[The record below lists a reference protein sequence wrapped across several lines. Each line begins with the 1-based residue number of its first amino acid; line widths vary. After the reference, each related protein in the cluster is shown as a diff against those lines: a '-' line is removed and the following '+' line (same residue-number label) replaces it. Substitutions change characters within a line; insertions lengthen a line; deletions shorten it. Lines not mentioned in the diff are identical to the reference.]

1 MSRLGL
7 PASTHLVWASDF
19 LLVASLLLQVLLP
32 PNAQF
37 PRSQLRSRP
46 LSAMMLFRLLL
57 LLLHWAAPLA
67 ALDTPD
73 EVCYGNGPCSLWL
86 DIKCGTLNETDPKSY
101 YTCKCQ
107 QEYPILFAYAIRVSS
122 TIHNRPAAN
131 DKDSSCDKCK
141 YEYGLAKT
149 MDDNWWMTSDC
160 SSYSISMVT
169 AIPTSY
175 QKIISSHTA
184 TMTWTK
190 VATFDAASYQS
201 MVSSLSVSRA
211 EHRKTAYIT
220 TTYGLEYITPIAT
233 APPSVEDIGAG
244 PSENV
249 AGRMGVD
256 IKWLT
261 GMIFLCNVALILV

>member
-1 MSRLGL
+1 
-7 PASTHLVWASDF
+7 
-19 LLVASLLLQVLLP
+19 
-32 PNAQF
+32 
-37 PRSQLRSRP
+37 
-46 LSAMMLFRLLL
+46 MMLFRLLL

-73 EVCYGNGPCSLWL
+73 EMCYGNGPCSLWL

-107 QEYPILFAYAIRVSS
+107 QEYPILFA
-122 TIHNRPAAN
+122 
-131 DKDSSCDKCK
+131 CDKCK

-149 MDDNWWMTSDC
+149 MDDKWWMTSDC

-249 AGRMGVD
+249 AGRTGLD